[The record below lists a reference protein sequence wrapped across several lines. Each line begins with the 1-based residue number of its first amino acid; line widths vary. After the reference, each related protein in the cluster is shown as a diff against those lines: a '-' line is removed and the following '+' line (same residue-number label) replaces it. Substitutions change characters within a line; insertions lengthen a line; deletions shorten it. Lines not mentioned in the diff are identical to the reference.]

1 MKRIPEP
8 ELMTD
13 EEQARAYAMAD
24 FEEPHNAFVTHF
36 QRVFHDRDPGAKILD
51 LGCGPG
57 DISIRFA
64 RAFPKCEVQGIDG
77 SEAML
82 RFGFVL
88 LDRAP
93 EVAARVKLM
102 KGMLPDAKLPLEKYD
117 AVISNSLLHHLPDP
131 QILWGSVRRFASGG
145 APVFVMDLMRPASD
159 ERAREMTD
167 QYMSNEPEVLQQDF
181 YNSLRAAFE
190 VEEIKRQLAEAD
202 LDSFSVEPVSD
213 RHVVIYGVAP

>member
-13 EEQARAYAMAD
+13 QEQARAYALAD
-24 FEEPHNAFVTHF
+24 FEEPHSAFISHF
-36 QRVFHDRDPGAKILD
+36 QRVFEDRGVGSYVAD

-64 RAFPKCEVQGIDG
+64 RAYPDCEVHGVDG

-82 RFGFVL
+82 RFGVVL

-93 EVAARVKLM
+93 GVRHRVRLLQ
-102 KGMLPDAKLPLEKYD
+102 GMLPEAEMPREKYD

-131 QILWGSVRRFASGG
+131 QILWGTVRRLAKPG
-145 APVFVMDLMRPASD
+145 APVFVGDLTRPGD
-159 ERAREMTD
+159 EKQARKMTETH
-167 QYMSNEPEVLQQDF
+167 MALEPEVLQQDF
-181 YNSLRAAFE
+181 YNSLLAAFE
-190 VEEIKRQLAEAD
+190 VAEIEKQLAAAE
-202 LDSFSVEPVSD
+202 LDFTVEPIGD
-213 RHVVIYGVAP
+213 RHVIVHGIAP

>member
-13 EEQARAYAMAD
+13 EEQARAYALAD
-24 FEEPHNAFVTHF
+24 FEEPHSAFVSHF
-36 QRVFHDRDPGAKILD
+36 QKVFADRRPSDYVLD

-64 RAFPKCEVQGIDG
+64 RAYPDCEVHGVDG

-82 RFGFVL
+82 RFGVVL

-93 EVAARVKLM
+93 GVRHRVRLL

-131 QILWGSVRRFASGG
+131 QILWGSVRRLAKPG
-145 APVFVMDLMRPASD
+145 APVFIGDLTRPGNEKQVRELTNTYMAS
-159 ERAREMTD
+159 
-167 QYMSNEPEVLQQDF
+167 EPEVLQQDF
-181 YNSLRAAFE
+181 YNSLLASFE
-190 VEEIKRQLAEAD
+190 VTEIEEQLAAAG
-202 LDSFSVEPVSD
+202 LDFKVEQIGD
-213 RHVVIYGVAP
+213 RHVIIHGLAP

>member
-1 MKRIPEP
+1 MKRVLEP

-36 QRVFHDRDPGAKILD
+36 QRVFKDHDSGSKILD

-57 DISIRFA
+57 DVSIRFA
-64 RAFPKCEVQGIDG
+64 RAFPGCEVHGVDG
-77 SEAML
+77 SAAML

-93 EVAARVKLM
+93 EVADRVKLM
-102 KGMLPDAKLPLEKYD
+102 KGMLPDAKPPLEKYD
-117 AVISNSLLHHLPDP
+117 AVISNSLLHHLADP
-131 QILWGSVRRFASGG
+131 QILWGSVRRFAKRG

-159 ERAREMTD
+159 EQAKEMVK
-167 QYMSNEPEVLQQDF
+167 QYMSDEPEVLRQDF
-181 YNSLRAAFE
+181 YNSLRASFE
-190 VEEIKRQLAEAD
+190 VEEIRQQLVGAD
-202 LDSFSVEPVSD
+202 LESFSVEASSD
-213 RHVVIYGVAP
+213 RHVIIYGVAP